1 MKVNLLGATGAVGSA
16 LLKVLI
22 QRPDVKQINVIGRS
36 NINLENEKLIHW
48 VHSDLKEAIALA
60 PSADI
65 WFCALGTTIAKAG
78 SQDAFDYVDRK
89 LVLEAGL
96 KAKSSGAKQFHVVSA
111 LGANPNSK
119 VFYNRVKGQMQQQL
133 DDLNLPSLQ
142 IYQPSLIDTDRKE
155 ERKGERIAIILFR
168 AISWMFVG
176 ALKRYKSVRATDIAL
191 FMSETSKNAENGVK
205 IWYSEQMQPING
217 RN

>member
-1 MKVNLLGATGAVGSA
+1 
-16 LLKVLI
+16 
-22 QRPDVKQINVIGRS
+22 
-36 NINLENEKLIHW
+36 
-48 VHSDLKEAIALA
+48 
-60 PSADI
+60 
-65 WFCALGTTIAKAG
+65 
-78 SQDAFDYVDRK
+78 
-89 LVLEAGL
+89 
-96 KAKSSGAKQFHVVSA
+96 VVSA

-133 DDLNLPSLQ
+133 TDLNLPSLQ